1 MTQAAEP
8 IRIAVFASGSG
19 SNLQSIIDR
28 CADGSLDARVVVVMS
43 NNRNALA
50 LERATKAGIKAVHW
64 SEKKA
69 GSPEAFADG
78 LLELLRTERVDLIVL
93 AGYMKL
99 VPRPVVDTYK
109 GRMLNIH
116 PALLPKYGGKG
127 FYGMHV
133 HEAVIAA
140 GDTESGATVH
150 LVDPVYDQGQIV
162 LQERVAVLPDDTPET
177 LRDRVLELEHR
188 LLPAAIAKLA
198 ALHREGKLRKESVN
212 DG

>member
-1 MTQAAEP
+1 MAVEAEP
-8 IRIAVFASGSG
+8 MRIAVLASGSG
-19 SNLQSIIDR
+19 SNLQAIVDR
-28 CADGSLDARVVVVMS
+28 CADESLDARVVVVIS
-43 NNRNALA
+43 NNRNAFA
-50 LERATKAGIKAVHW
+50 LERATKAGIRAVHW
-64 SEKKA
+64 SEKRA
-69 GSPEAFADG
+69 GSPAAFVDG
-78 LLELLRTERVDLIVL
+78 LLELLRTERVDLVVL

-99 VPRPVVDTYK
+99 VPKPVVDAYK

-133 HEAVIAA
+133 HEAVLAA

-150 LVDPVYDQGQIV
+150 LVDSEYDRGPIV
-162 LQERVAVLPDDTPET
+162 LQDRVPVKPEDTPDS

-198 ALHREGKLRKESVN
+198 ALHRNGKLRKESVN
-212 DG
+212 DS